1 MSRNRIRPFHRFD
14 IRKNTID
21 VLFPHGPWLQNFHRT
36 LLCNPQAMVD
46 LICER
51 IAKDYYLGDTEK
63 IGFGSMSLKS
73 WKDLPMGLISEL

>member
-1 MSRNRIRPFHRFD
+1 
-14 IRKNTID
+14 
-21 VLFPHGPWLQNFHRT
+21 
-36 LLCNPQAMVD
+36 MVD